1 MKIIAKQSILTT
13 FSSYLGVLIG
23 YFNVLWLL
31 PYVLDPGQLGLF
43 RTVQDL
49 ALILVPFAQLG
60 IGNGITRFYP
70 RIKEQQFSFFTMSL
84 LMSLL
89 GALLVALLFV
99 GLRDY
104 LVQAFAANSP
114 EVIDFFG
121 VVLLVMLF
129 SVLNSI
135 LDAFSRSFLEIAVPT
150 FFREVF
156 LRILVSLI
164 TLAYFIQWIDFA
176 QLIWSL
182 SAIYLLTLLGMAIYM
197 GKMGIFKLEF
207 SFNAFPIGFRR
218 EFIKYNLITFLGT
231 TGSLL
236 IMKIDSLMVAAMIG
250 LDANAVYSIG
260 FAIAIVIEMPR
271 RAVSQVVMP
280 VIAAYFEEN
289 QLEKINTLYRQVAVH
304 QLLICLLL
312 FIGIWAN
319 VNNLYHFIPNK
330 EVYETGKWVVFW
342 IGLGKIVDVLFS
354 INGEIIVYSRY
365 YVFNITA
372 TLIMS
377 VLVITMNLLLIPQY
391 GIEGAAI
398 ASLIAMVGYNLIKYL
413 YVKIRLKLDPF
424 SLDILKITSLGLSV
438 YGLQHFLMIW
448 SPTGFIDLIIRTVMI
463 SSLYILGIYGLKIA
477 PQSQRDLI
485 KKIKELRP

>member
-1 MKIIAKQSILTT
+1 MRIIAKQSILTT

-31 PYVLDPGQLGLF
+31 PYVLEPEQLGLF
-43 RTVQDL
+43 RTIQDL
-49 ALILVPFAQLG
+49 ALIMVPFAQLG

-84 LMSLL
+84 LLSLL
-89 GALLVALLFV
+89 GAILVALLFV
-99 GLRDY
+99 AFRDY
-104 LVQAFAANSP
+104 LIQAFQANSP

-121 VVLLVMLF
+121 VVLLIMLF

-150 FFREVF
+150 FFREVL

-164 TLAYFIQWIDFA
+164 ILAYFIQWLSFT

-182 SAIYLLTLLGMAIYM
+182 SLIYLVTLLGMGIYM
-197 GKMGIFKLEF
+197 RVLGIFKLDF
-207 SFNAFPIGFRR
+207 SFSVFPTGFRR
-218 EFIKYNLITFLGT
+218 EFVKYNLITFLGT

-236 IMKIDSLMVAAMIG
+236 IMKIDSLMVSAMIG
-250 LDANAVYSIG
+250 LDANAVYSIA

-280 VIAAYFEEN
+280 VVAEYFAQNETA
-289 QLEKINTLYRQVAVH
+289 KIDRLYKQVAVH

-312 FIGIWAN
+312 FMGIWAN
-319 VNNLYHFIPNK
+319 IDNLYFFIPNK
-330 EVYETGKWVVFW
+330 EIYEAGKWVVLW
-342 IGLGKIVDVLFS
+342 IALGKIFDILFS

-365 YVFNITA
+365 YLFNITA

-377 VLVITMNLLLIPQY
+377 VLVISLNLLLIPKF
-391 GIEGAAI
+391 GIEGAAF
-398 ASLIAMVGYNLIKYL
+398 ASLVAMISYNLIKYL
-413 YVKIRLKLDPF
+413 FVKIRLNLDPF
-424 SLDILKITSLGLSV
+424 TWDIFKILILGGSV
-438 YGLQHFLMIW
+438 FILQHFLMLW
-448 SPTGFIDLIIRTVMI
+448 SDTGLWDMVLRSFLITVF
-463 SSLYILGIYGLKIA
+463 YIGGIFGLKIA
-477 PQSQRDLI
+477 AESQRDLI
-485 KKIKELRP
+485 RKIKGPRP

>member
-1 MKIIAKQSILTT
+1 MRIIAKQSILTT

-31 PYVLDPGQLGLF
+31 PYVLDPDQLGLF

-70 RIKEQQFSFFTMSL
+70 RIKEKQFSFFTMSL
-84 LMSLL
+84 LMSFL
-89 GALLVALLFV
+89 GAFLVGIIFI

-104 LVQAFAANSP
+104 LVLAFAANSP

-121 VVLLVMLF
+121 VVLLIMLF

-135 LDAFSRSFLEIAVPT
+135 LDAFCRSFLEIAVPT
-150 FFREVF
+150 FFREVL
-156 LRILVSLI
+156 LRILASLI
-164 TLAYFIQWIDFA
+164 VLGYLIEWLSFS

-182 SAIYLLTLLGMAIYM
+182 GLIYLITLVGMTAYM
-197 GKMGIFKLEF
+197 FRLGIFKLEF
-207 SFNAFPIGFRR
+207 SFNVFPKGFRR
-218 EFIKYNLITFLGT
+218 EFVKYNLITFLGT

-250 LDANAVYSIG
+250 LDANAIYSIG

-280 VIAAYFEEN
+280 LIAEYFVGN
-289 QLEKINTLYRQVAVH
+289 QLDKINRLYKQVAVH

-312 FIGIWAN
+312 FLGVWAN
-319 VNNLYHFIPNK
+319 VDNLYHFIPNK
-330 EVYETGKWVVFW
+330 TVYEAGKWVVFW
-342 IGLGKIVDVLFS
+342 IGLGKVIDILFS

-372 TLIMS
+372 TLLMS
-377 VLVITMNLLLIPQY
+377 ALVITLNLLLIPQY
-391 GIEGAAI
+391 GIEGAAV
-398 ASLIAMVGYNLIKYL
+398 ASLVAMVSYNLIKYA
-413 YVKIRLKLDPF
+413 YVKIRLNLDPF
-424 SLDILKITSLGLSV
+424 SMDILKIVLLGLLV
-438 YGLQHFLMIW
+438 YGLQHFLLSWLSTGIW
-448 SPTGFIDLIIRTVMI
+448 DLLIR
-463 SSLYILGIYGLKIA
+463 SSLISLLYLSGVYVLKIA
-477 PQSQRDLI
+477 KESQQELLQ
-485 KKIKELRP
+485 KIKGLRP

>member
-31 PYVLDPGQLGLF
+31 PYVLDPDQLGLF

-70 RIKEQQFSFFTMSL
+70 RIKEKQFSFFTMSL
-84 LMSLL
+84 LLSLV
-89 GALLVALLFV
+89 GAVLVALIFI

-104 LVQAFAANSP
+104 LVLAFAANSP
-114 EVIDFFG
+114 EVLDFFG
-121 VVLLVMLF
+121 VVLLIMLF

-135 LDAFSRSFLEIAVPT
+135 LDAFCRSFLEIAVPT
-150 FFREVF
+150 FFREVL
-156 LRILVSLI
+156 LRILASLI
-164 TLAYFIQWIDFA
+164 VLAYFQDWLSFS

-182 SAIYLLTLLGMAIYM
+182 SMIYLLTLAGMTAYM
-197 GKMGIFKLEF
+197 VRLGIFKLEF
-207 SFNAFPIGFRR
+207 NFQVFPDGFRK
-218 EFIKYNLITFLGT
+218 EFMKYNLITFLGT

-280 VIAAYFEEN
+280 LISEYFVAN
-289 QLEKINTLYRQVAVH
+289 RLEKIDRLYKQVAVH

-319 VNNLYHFIPNK
+319 VDNLYHFVPNK
-330 EVYETGKWVVFW
+330 EIYEAGKWVVFW
-342 IGLGKIVDVLFS
+342 IGLGKIIDILFS

-372 TLIMS
+372 TLLMS
-377 VLVITMNLLLIPQY
+377 ALVILMNLLLIPSY
-391 GIEGAAI
+391 GIEGAAM
-398 ASLIAMVGYNLIKYL
+398 ASLIAMASYNLIKYT
-413 YVKIRLKLDPF
+413 YVKIRLGLDPF
-424 SLDILKITSLGLSV
+424 SLDILKIILLGLFV
-438 YGLQHFLMIW
+438 YVLQYFLLFW
-448 SPTGFIDLIIRTVMI
+448 LSTGFWDLLLR
-463 SSLYILGIYGLKIA
+463 SLLITFLYLLGLIGLKIA
-477 PQSQRDLI
+477 KDSQKELI
-485 KKIKELRP
+485 QKIKGLRP

>member
-31 PYVLDPGQLGLF
+31 PYVLEPDQLGLF

-49 ALILVPFAQLG
+49 ALIMVPFAQLG

-89 GALLVALLFV
+89 GAFLVALLFV
-99 GLRDY
+99 GFRDY
-104 LVQAFAANSP
+104 LIQAFAVNSP
-114 EVIDFFG
+114 EIIDFFG
-121 VVLLVMLF
+121 VVLLIMLF

-135 LDAFSRSFLEIAVPT
+135 LDAFSRSFLEVAVPT
-150 FFREVF
+150 FFREVL

-164 TLAYFIQWIDFA
+164 IMAYFLQWVDFP
-176 QLIWSL
+176 QLIWALSL
-182 SAIYLLTLLGMAIYM
+182 IYLVTLVGMSFYM
-197 GKMGIFKLEF
+197 RKLGIFKLDF
-207 SFNAFPIGFRR
+207 SFNAFPSGFKR
-218 EFIKYNLITFLGT
+218 EFVKYNLITFLGT

-280 VIAAYFEEN
+280 VVAEYFAKNEN
-289 QLEKINTLYRQVAVH
+289 EKIDQLYKQVAVH
-304 QLLICLLL
+304 QLLICILL
-312 FIGIWAN
+312 FLGVWAN
-319 VNNLYHFIPNK
+319 VDNLYHFIPNR
-330 EVYETGKWVVFW
+330 EIYVAGKWVVFW
-342 IGLGKIVDVLFS
+342 IGLGKITDILFS
-354 INGEIIVYSRY
+354 INGEIIIYSKY

-377 VLVITMNLLLIPQY
+377 VLVILLNLLLIPQF
-391 GIEGAAI
+391 GIEGAAV
-398 ASLIAMVGYNLIKYL
+398 ASLIAMLCYNLIKYL
-413 YVKIRLKLDPF
+413 YVKLRLKFDPF
-424 SLDILKITSLGLSV
+424 SWDVFKILVLGGAVYVLQQMLMAWSEIGFLDMVLRSFLISILYLG
-438 YGLQHFLMIW
+438 
-448 SPTGFIDLIIRTVMI
+448 
-463 SSLYILGIYGLKIA
+463 GIFGLKIA
-477 PQSQRDLI
+477 DKSQKELLR
-485 KKIKELRP
+485 KIKGPRP